1 MGAPAATGRTGL
13 SGELLH
19 TSVWTDELVAD
30 AGLPVIDMPFV
41 TVGGGLGSFVMV
53 DYLRIAGV
61 PASHIR
67 TLTVLEHPWQNYEYL
82 LASSQVTRDKRIRS
96 DSSSTLD
103 NIWGFPGYAI
113 RESFGALHPAQ
124 GAARARGV
132 SGFVGPLWNV
142 FTENVLCDYWTP
154 KSGQVFESMQRE
166 ADRIDYWSTL
176 AMGRAHVT
184 RRRHGGGYFTVL
196 TRPDG
201 DDVAYRS
208 SYVHL
213 AVGYPG
219 LAYLPDLVEYRR
231 RFGDSHRVVN
241 AYEPHEHVYE
251 ELNRRPGACVIVR
264 GAGIVA
270 SQVLDRLISD
280 RDRLGNGT
288 EIVHL
293 FRTYVEGAH
302 GPSWFKRRRG
312 EHGWAYQG
320 FNWPKSTWGGQDKDR
335 VRRSEGEDRAKVLRT
350 LGGTTTPRRRR
361 WRRMLER
368 GRREGFYRMHVG
380 EVAEVVP
387 GGLGVVVTRLRPD
400 VEGARPIELESNF
413 VVDATGLEADI
424 AEHTLLA
431 DLLQHSGAG
440 RNLLGRLDVEPH
452 FEVRGTRAEPGRLYA
467 VGAATLGGYLAGVD
481 TFLGLQI
488 AALEV
493 CDDLARQRFCR
504 FIGVRRSIGQWWKW
518 ALDRSPG

>member
-1 MGAPAATGRTGL
+1 MGAPASTGHTELGGL
-13 SGELLH
+13 PAELEH
-19 TSVWTDELVAD
+19 TSIWSDELVAG
-30 AGLPVIDMPFV
+30 AGLPVVDMPFV

-53 DYLRIAGV
+53 DYLRLAGV

-67 TLTVLEHPWQNYEYL
+67 TLTVLDHPWQNYEYL
-82 LASSQVTRDKRIRS
+82 LTSSQVTRDKRIRS

-113 RESFGALHPAQ
+113 RESFGARSIA
-124 GAARARGV
+124 
-132 SGFVGPLWNV
+132 GFVGPLWNV
-142 FTENVLCDYWTP
+142 LTENIVCDYWTP
-154 KSGQVFESMQRE
+154 KAGQVFRSMDRE

-196 TRPDG
+196 TRPEG
-201 DDVAYRS
+201 DDIAYRS

-219 LAYLPDLVEYRR
+219 LAYLPDLIEYRA

-251 ELNRRPGACVIVR
+251 ELTRRGGTVIVR

-270 SQVLDRLISD
+270 SQVLDRLITD
-280 RDRLGNGT
+280 RDRMGT
-288 EIVHL
+288 DLSIVHL
-293 FRTYVEGAH
+293 FRTYVDKAH
-302 GPSWFKRRRG
+302 GPSLFKRRRG
-312 EHGWAYQG
+312 EYGWAYQG
-320 FNWPKSTWGGQDKDR
+320 FNWPKSTWGGQDKNR
-335 VRRSEGEDRAKVLRT
+335 VRRAEGEEREKVLRT

-368 GRREGFYRMHVG
+368 GRRQGFYRMHVG
-380 EVAEVVP
+380 EVLEVVP
-387 GGLGVVVTRLRPD
+387 GELGKVVTRLRPEE
-400 VEGARPIELESNF
+400 EGATPAELTSNF
-413 VVDATGLEADI
+413 VIDATGLEADI

-431 DLLQHSGAG
+431 DLLQHSGAQ
-440 RNLLGRLDVEPH
+440 RNLLGRLDVSPE
-452 FEVRGTRAEPGRLYA
+452 FEVRGSRAEPGRLYA

-493 CDDLARQRFCR
+493 SDDLARQGFCR
-504 FIGVRRSIGQWWKW
+504 YIGVRRSLGQWWKW
-518 ALDRSPG
+518 ALDRSPT

>member
-1 MGAPAATGRTGL
+1 VEAPAPTGLTGATGLRD
-13 SGELLH
+13 ELLH
-19 TSVWTDELVAD
+19 TSVWTDELVA
-30 AGLPVIDMPFV
+30 ASGLPVVDMPFV

-61 PASHIR
+61 PAGHIR
-67 TLTVLEHPWQNYEYL
+67 TLTVLDHPWQNYEYL
-82 LASSQVTRDKRIRS
+82 LTSSQVTRDKRIRS

-113 RESFGALHPAQ
+113 RESVGAGSVA
-124 GAARARGV
+124 
-132 SGFVGPLWNV
+132 GFVAPLWNV
-142 FTENVLCDYWTP
+142 LTENVLCDYWTP
-154 KSGQVFESMQRE
+154 KAGQVFRSMQRE
-166 ADRIDYWSTL
+166 ADRIGYWSTL

-196 TRPDG
+196 SPADG
-201 DDVAYRS
+201 AGDIVYRS

-219 LAYLPDLVEYRR
+219 LAYLPDLVAYRN

-251 ELNRRPGACVIVR
+251 ELNRRGGTVIVR

-280 RDRLGNGT
+280 RDRLGTGT
-288 EIVHL
+288 SIIHL

-302 GPSWFKRRRG
+302 GPSRFLRRRG
-312 EHGWAYQG
+312 EYGWAYQG
-320 FNWPKSTWGGQDKDR
+320 FNWPKSTWGGQDKNR
-335 VRRSEGEDRAKVLRT
+335 VRRSEGERREQWLRT
-350 LGGTTTPRRRR
+350 LGGTTTPRRKR
-361 WRRMLER
+361 WQRMLER
-368 GRREGFYRMHVG
+368 GRREGFYRMYVG
-380 EVAEVVP
+380 EVQEVVP
-387 GGLGVVVTRLRPD
+387 GTVGAVVTRLRPET
-400 VEGARPIELESNF
+400 EGAAPLELESNF
-413 VVDATGLEADI
+413 VIDATGLEADI

-431 DLLQHSGAG
+431 DLLQHTGAR
-440 RNLLGRLDVEPH
+440 RNRLGRLDVEPN
-452 FEVRGTRAEPGRLYA
+452 FEVRGSRAEPGRLYA

-493 CDDLARQRFCR
+493 CDDLARQGFCR
-504 FIGVRRSIGQWWKW
+504 FIGVRRSVAQWWKW
-518 ALDRSPG
+518 VLDRTP

>member
-1 MGAPAATGRTGL
+1 MASPASTGRAGL
-13 SGELLH
+13 THELLH
-19 TSVWTDELVAD
+19 TSIWSDELVA
-30 AGLPVIDMPFV
+30 ASGVPVIDMPFV

-67 TLTVLEHPWQNYEYL
+67 TLTVLDHPWQNYEYL
-82 LASSQVTRDKRIRS
+82 LSASQVTRDKRIRS

-103 NIWGFPGYAI
+103 NIWGFPGYAV
-113 RESFGALHPAQ
+113 RESF
-124 GAARARGV
+124 AARSL
-132 SGFVGPLWNV
+132 SGFIAPLWNV
-142 FTENVLCDYWTP
+142 FTENILCDYWTP
-154 KSGQVFESMQRE
+154 KSGQVFQSMQRE
-166 ADRIDYWSTL
+166 GDRIDYWSTL

-201 DDVAYRS
+201 EDLAYRS
-208 SYVHL
+208 SFVHL

-251 ELNRRPGACVIVR
+251 ELNRRGGTVIVR

-270 SQVLDRLISD
+270 SQVLDRLITD
-280 RDRLGNGT
+280 RDRFGKGT
-288 EIVHL
+288 TIIHL
-293 FRTYVEGAH
+293 FRTYVDGAH

-320 FNWPKSTWGGQDKDR
+320 FNWPKSTWGGQDKDW
-335 VRRSEGEDRAKVLRT
+335 VRRSEGEEREKVLRT

-380 EVAEVVP
+380 EVLEVVP
-387 GGLGVVVTRLRPD
+387 GGVGVVVTRLRPD
-400 VEGARPIELESNF
+400 TEGARPVELESNF
-413 VVDATGLEADI
+413 VIDATGLEADI

-431 DLLQHSGAG
+431 DLLQHSGAQ
-440 RNLLGRLDVEPH
+440 RNLLGRLDVDPQ

-493 CDDLARQRFCR
+493 CDDLARQGFCR
-504 FIGVRRSIGQWWKW
+504 YIGVRRSIAQWWKW
-518 ALDRSPG
+518 AFARSPSGPLSGKPGPG

>member
-1 MGAPAATGRTGL
+1 MEAPATAGRTGL
-13 SGELLH
+13 SGALLH
-19 TSVWTDELVAD
+19 TSVWTDELVA
-30 AGLPVIDMPFV
+30 ASGMPVIDMPFV

-61 PASHIR
+61 PADHIR
-67 TLTVLEHPWQNYEYL
+67 TLTVLDHPWQNYEYL
-82 LASSQVTRDKRIRS
+82 LASSQVTREKRIRS

-113 RESFGALHPAQ
+113 RESI
-124 GAARARGV
+124 AARSV
-132 SGFVGPLWNV
+132 PGFIAPLWNV
-142 FTENVLCDYWTP
+142 LTENILCDYWTP
-154 KSGQVFESMQRE
+154 KSGQVFRSMQRE
-166 ADRIDYWSTL
+166 GDRIDYWGTL

-196 TRPDG
+196 TRPEGDHDG
-201 DDVAYRS
+201 GGGREVAYRS

-231 RFGDSHRVVN
+231 RYGDSHRVVN

-251 ELNRRPGACVIVR
+251 ELNRRPGGTVIVR

-270 SQVLDRLISD
+270 SQILDRLISD
-280 RDRLGNGT
+280 RDRLDNGT
-288 EIVHL
+288 TIIHL

-320 FNWPKSTWGGQDKDR
+320 FNWPKSTWGGQDKDW
-335 VRRSEGEDRAKVLRT
+335 VRRSEGEQRERVLRT

-361 WRRMLER
+361 WRQMLAR

-380 EVAEVVP
+380 EVEEVVP

-400 VEGARPIELESNF
+400 TPGARPVELESNF
-413 VVDATGLEADI
+413 VIDGTGLEADI

-493 CDDLARQRFCR
+493 CDDLARQGFCH
-504 FIGVRRSIGQWWKW
+504 FIGVRRSIAQWWRW
-518 ALDRSPG
+518 ALARTP